1 MIRIAIVDDDIQ
13 ISMKNNSKTN
23 LFKNYLTFLSNNN
36 ELNKEEETYF
46 NSIAHE
52 FLNALETTSMT
63 KSYKMPI
70 FLAFYNDGEVKMEIT
85 DEDVYKSMCRFYS
98 DPSNGVDM
106 LKDKRTRNY
115 KQWGMKEYVS
125 LAKRNPIKFL
135 NKSTGEFF
143 IKKDG
148 CALALSDDL
157 KDYIKMESFI
167 EHFRD
172 IIEYKTLYY
181 YKTRF
186 EDRK

>member
-1 MIRIAIVDDDIQ
+1 MQSTAAMR
-13 ISMKNNSKTN
+13 KKSKIN
-23 LFKNYLTFLSNNN
+23 LFRDYITFLSDND
-36 ELNKEEETYF
+36 ELESDEKPIVNTK
-46 NSIAHE
+46 AHE

-106 LKDKRTRNY
+106 LKDKRTRDY
-115 KQWGMKEYVS
+115 KQWGMKQYVS

-186 EDRK
+186 EAKK